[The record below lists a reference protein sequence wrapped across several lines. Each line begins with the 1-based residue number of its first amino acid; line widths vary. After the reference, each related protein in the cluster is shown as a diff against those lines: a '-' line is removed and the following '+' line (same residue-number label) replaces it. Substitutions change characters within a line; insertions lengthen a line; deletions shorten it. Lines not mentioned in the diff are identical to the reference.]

1 MDCRASVRD
10 PTATD
15 QLHQWKTAHL
25 LRRSARN
32 RYGFSL
38 SLSFALGSFIFA
50 PPRRHAAWRSRA
62 HGHGHTVT
70 ASPHARSPPHRPPGL
85 ALFLFFFFFSL
96 LPFFLSFFSS
106 FFSSWLRSPFLSFS
120 LLFSDSVI
128 LYNYLFQLAICFL
141 LILYSFTVSV
151 PVHFAFVNLTRY
163 QYTVHYV
170 SITLYQS
177 LFI

>member
-1 MDCRASVRD
+1 MDCGLPCVGQ
-10 PTATD
+10 P
-15 QLHQWKTAHL
+15 HQWKTEHL
-25 LRRSARN
+25 LRRSAL
-32 RYGFSL
+32 GTGMVSLSVSL
-38 SLSFALGSFIFA
+38 SLSALSSL
-50 PPRRHAAWRSRA
+50 PLHAVTRPNGHRLTATATRSRPHLT
-62 HGHGHTVT
+62 HGHHHTDHQDQL
-70 ASPHARSPPHRPPGL
+70 S
-85 ALFLFFFFFSL
+85 FFISFSSLFSL
-96 LPFFLSFFSS
+96 SFFLSFSS
-106 FFSSWLRSPFLSFS
+106 FFSSWLRSPFLSFT

-128 LYNYLFQLAICFL
+128 LYHYLFQLAICFL